1 MGKLNVLQPSE
12 LLGAPARIQC
22 PSARPEMPGSLILGI
37 IQGSVEQPR
46 VAYLDQPQPVSEPL
60 LALSGPV
67 SPTEVFRF
75 AAPCSG
81 NACQHFDGVN
91 CQLATRIVERLPAAV
106 DLLPECA
113 IRPACRWW
121 LQEGAEACRRCPLVV
136 TESYGA
142 AEIAEPLR
150 IAADPTTPVRNVL
163 PVLR

>member
-12 LLGAPARIQC
+12 LLGVPARIQC

-46 VAYLDQPQPVSEPL
+46 VAYLEQPQPVSEPL

-91 CQLATRIVERLPAAV
+91 CQLATRIVE
-106 DLLPECA
+106 
-113 IRPACRWW
+113 
-121 LQEGAEACRRCPLVV
+121 
-136 TESYGA
+136 
-142 AEIAEPLR
+142 
-150 IAADPTTPVRNVL
+150 
-163 PVLR
+163 